1 MKTCVWYMVFALA
14 LFVNPVSADQWV
26 IDDNFIGGGF
36 DKIVKPI
43 WVQKEGDVIS
53 TFDDINQFD
62 VDQMIVDITDS
73 GLVNISIQTDYRQ
86 GYLKTDYGDLFI
98 STNGW
103 NPFGISQY
111 RNDVYGVGE
120 VWEFAFDTSDD
131 TSDDTNERKIYKIG
145 DVDIVTSNDYH
156 GNPTNQYRNNQEVQI
171 NPNGATSVSGVVSG
185 YDAKFS
191 ADTIGI
197 LTYSFSLRDLGIP
210 MDEGYNLGFRWSMT
224 CANDIIEGGVSKA
237 AVPEP
242 ATLMMLG
249 MGLLGLSAAARKKR

>member
-1 MKTCVWYMVFALA
+1 MKTCAWYMVFVLA

-26 IDDNFIGGGF
+26 IKDNFIGGGF
-36 DKIVKPI
+36 GPVQDQ

-53 TFDDINQFD
+53 FDTEINNFD
-62 VDQMIVDITDS
+62 VDQMIVDIDDS
-73 GLVNISIQTDYRQ
+73 GLVNISIQTDYEPFR
-86 GYLKTDYGDLFI
+86 GTDYGDLFI

-103 NPFGISQY
+103 NPFGEAPY
-111 RNDVYGVGE
+111 LKDVYRKGE
-120 VWEFAFDTSDD
+120 DWEFAFDTSLN
-131 TSDDTNERKIYKIG
+131 SIYKIG
-145 DVDIVTSNDYH
+145 DVRIRTSNYVH
-156 GNPTNQYRNNQEVQI
+156 GDPNDQYRNSQEVLI
-171 NPNGATSVSGVVSG
+171 DPKKKATPVSGVVSG

-191 ADTIGI
+191 NDTIGI

-224 CANDIIEGGVSKA
+224 CANDIIEGGVFKA